1 MRENKVTNI
10 LFIVFTVMALAGTAS
25 LVKTAIAPKENMQ
38 ETEQK
43 VIPEKPTGEP
53 VPAQAGN
60 DKKIDTADKKKQQPS
75 DKQGKNDPDA
85 AVQKKPEGKNP
96 ADSNGQ
102 GEPVNEPE
110 NPDQGTPGD
119 ETAAPDGQETNNDES
134 ADNVTDDGNSE
145 DSQVTEES
153 DESGVDDAGAA
164 ESDSGEEENS
174 EETTSD
180 GYA

>member
-60 DKKIDTADKKKQQPS
+60 DKKKDTADKNSSHQISREKMILMLQCRRNLRERIRQIPT
-75 DKQGKNDPDA
+75 A
-85 AVQKKPEGKNP
+85 R
-96 ADSNGQ
+96 
-102 GEPVNEPE
+102 E
-110 NPDQGTPGD
+110 NQ
-119 ETAAPDGQETNNDES
+119 
-134 ADNVTDDGNSE
+134 
-145 DSQVTEES
+145 
-153 DESGVDDAGAA
+153 
-164 ESDSGEEENS
+164 
-174 EETTSD
+174 
-180 GYA
+180 

>member
-60 DKKIDTADKKKQQPS
+60 DSHQISREKMILMLQCRRNLRERIRQIPTAR
-75 DKQGKNDPDA
+75 
-85 AVQKKPEGKNP
+85 
-96 ADSNGQ
+96 
-102 GEPVNEPE
+102 E
-110 NPDQGTPGD
+110 NQ
-119 ETAAPDGQETNNDES
+119 
-134 ADNVTDDGNSE
+134 
-145 DSQVTEES
+145 
-153 DESGVDDAGAA
+153 
-164 ESDSGEEENS
+164 
-174 EETTSD
+174 
-180 GYA
+180 

>member
-25 LVKTAIAPKENMQ
+25 LVKTSIVPKENIQ

-43 VIPEKPTGEP
+43 VIPEKPTGAP
-53 VPAQAGN
+53 VPVQGG
-60 DKKIDTADKKKQQPS
+60 ADKKNQQSS
-75 DKQGKNDPDA
+75 DKQGKNDPEA

-180 GYA
+180 GNA

>member
-38 ETEQK
+38 EIEQK

-60 DKKIDTADKKKQQPS
+60 DKKKDTADKKKQQPS
-75 DKQGKNDPDA
+75 DKHGKNNPDA

-180 GYA
+180 GNA

>member
-60 DKKIDTADKKKQQPS
+60 DKERY
-75 DKQGKNDPDA
+75 GR
-85 AVQKKPEGKNP
+85 
-96 ADSNGQ
+96 
-102 GEPVNEPE
+102 
-110 NPDQGTPGD
+110 
-119 ETAAPDGQETNNDES
+119 
-134 ADNVTDDGNSE
+134 
-145 DSQVTEES
+145 
-153 DESGVDDAGAA
+153 
-164 ESDSGEEENS
+164 
-174 EETTSD
+174 
-180 GYA
+180 

>member
-60 DKKIDTADKKKQQPS
+60 DKKKDTADKKKQQPS
-75 DKQGKNDPDA
+75 DMILMLQCRRNLRERIRQIPTA
-85 AVQKKPEGKNP
+85 R
-96 ADSNGQ
+96 
-102 GEPVNEPE
+102 E
-110 NPDQGTPGD
+110 NQ
-119 ETAAPDGQETNNDES
+119 
-134 ADNVTDDGNSE
+134 
-145 DSQVTEES
+145 
-153 DESGVDDAGAA
+153 
-164 ESDSGEEENS
+164 
-174 EETTSD
+174 
-180 GYA
+180 

>member
-60 DKKIDTADKKKQQPS
+60 DKKKDTADKKKQQPS
-75 DKQGKNDPDA
+75 DKQGKMILMLQCRRNLRERIRQIPTA
-85 AVQKKPEGKNP
+85 R
-96 ADSNGQ
+96 
-102 GEPVNEPE
+102 E
-110 NPDQGTPGD
+110 NQ
-119 ETAAPDGQETNNDES
+119 
-134 ADNVTDDGNSE
+134 
-145 DSQVTEES
+145 
-153 DESGVDDAGAA
+153 
-164 ESDSGEEENS
+164 
-174 EETTSD
+174 
-180 GYA
+180 

>member
-60 DKKIDTADKKKQQPS
+60 DKKKDTADKKKQQPS

-85 AVQKKPEGKNP
+85 AVQKKPGGKNP

-180 GYA
+180 GNA

>member
-60 DKKIDTADKKKQQPS
+60 DKKKDTADKKKQQPS

-96 ADSNGQ
+96 ADSN
-102 GEPVNEPE
+102 
-110 NPDQGTPGD
+110 DQVMKQQRQMVRKQTMMK
-119 ETAAPDGQETNNDES
+119 ARIM
-134 ADNVTDDGNSE
+134 
-145 DSQVTEES
+145 SQMMVILRIHK
-153 DESGVDDAGAA
+153 
-164 ESDSGEEENS
+164 
-174 EETTSD
+174 
-180 GYA
+180 

>member
-60 DKKIDTADKKKQQPS
+60 DKKKDTADKKKQQPS
-75 DKQGKNDPDA
+75 DKQEKMILMLQCRRNLRERIRQIPTA
-85 AVQKKPEGKNP
+85 R
-96 ADSNGQ
+96 
-102 GEPVNEPE
+102 E
-110 NPDQGTPGD
+110 NQ
-119 ETAAPDGQETNNDES
+119 
-134 ADNVTDDGNSE
+134 
-145 DSQVTEES
+145 
-153 DESGVDDAGAA
+153 
-164 ESDSGEEENS
+164 
-174 EETTSD
+174 
-180 GYA
+180 

>member
-60 DKKIDTADKKKQQPS
+60 DKKKDTADKKKQQPS

-102 GEPVNEPE
+102 GEPVNRRTRIREH
-110 NPDQGTPGD
+110 QVMKQQRQMVRKQTMMK
-119 ETAAPDGQETNNDES
+119 ARIM
-134 ADNVTDDGNSE
+134 
-145 DSQVTEES
+145 SQMMVILRIHK
-153 DESGVDDAGAA
+153 
-164 ESDSGEEENS
+164 
-174 EETTSD
+174 
-180 GYA
+180 

>member
-60 DKKIDTADKKKQQPS
+60 DKKKDTADKRNSSHQISREKMILMLQCRRNLRERIRQIPT
-75 DKQGKNDPDA
+75 A
-85 AVQKKPEGKNP
+85 R
-96 ADSNGQ
+96 
-102 GEPVNEPE
+102 E
-110 NPDQGTPGD
+110 NQ
-119 ETAAPDGQETNNDES
+119 
-134 ADNVTDDGNSE
+134 
-145 DSQVTEES
+145 
-153 DESGVDDAGAA
+153 
-164 ESDSGEEENS
+164 
-174 EETTSD
+174 
-180 GYA
+180 